1 MESHRGLNL
10 GSNKMP
16 NTSNGISAPD
26 RDGQAPGAARGA
38 APGNESQE
46 GTHVIIQNTN
56 GFVNHNPSN
65 ANRPPLPPPHLP
77 LPPSGAIP
85 NMNMPPANSNTSG
98 LGATS
103 RSSGAR
109 SSSRSSRHKSDKKNS
124 NSGSTSR
131 SKSSSSSG
139 SALRPKAC
147 RFCGQP
153 HSYHEP
159 HLYNYRYDI

>member
-1 MESHRGLNL
+1 MESHRGLNV

-16 NTSNGISAPD
+16 NTSNGI
-26 RDGQAPGAARGA
+26 QAPEREGT
-38 APGNESQE
+38 APSNESQE
-46 GTHVIIQNTN
+46 GPHVIIGNAN
-56 GFVNHNPSN
+56 GFVNHTSSN

-77 LPPSGAIP
+77 LPPSGPIP
-85 NMNMPPANSNTSG
+85 NNNMPQQSSNASG

-109 SSSRSSRHKSDKKNS
+109 SSSRSSRHKSDKKS
-124 NSGSTSR
+124 SSSGSTPR

-159 HLYNYRYDI
+159 HLYNYR

>member
-1 MESHRGLNL
+1 MVTNLSMESHRGLNL

-16 NTSNGISAPD
+16 NTSNGVSVPN
-26 RDGQAPGAARGA
+26 RDQAGAG
-38 APGNESQE
+38 PSHESQE
-46 GTHVIIQNTN
+46 GPHVIIGNSN
-56 GFVNHNPSN
+56 GFVNHNPPN
-65 ANRPPLPPPHLP
+65 AIRPPLPPPHLP
-77 LPPSGAIP
+77 LPPSGAMPNTNIP
-85 NMNMPPANSNTSG
+85 PSSSNTSG

-103 RSSGAR
+103 RSSGTR
-109 SSSRSSRHKSDKKNS
+109 SSSRSSRHKSDKKSS

-139 SALRPKAC
+139 SGLRPKAC

-159 HLYNYRYDI
+159 HLYNYK